1 MGVHLGRE
9 TSYTSAYEKGGN
21 EGGGGGGG
29 NLCAGD
35 GGVLLG
41 DSGFC
46 TINPFR
52 TNLKYQ
58 VFKNFVPGFKSWYLR
73 NREQY

>member
-1 MGVHLGRE
+1 MGLKTYVYRRSIHRGV
-9 TSYTSAYEKGGN
+9 
-21 EGGGGGGG
+21 GGGEGEI
-29 NLCAGD
+29 LCAGD

-46 TINPFR
+46 TINHFR

-58 VFKNFVPGFKSWYLR
+58 DFKNFVPGFKSWYLR